1 MARSAGRTRPVIKD
15 VAKLAGV
22 SAPTV
27 SRYLNGTVNVTED
40 KRERI
45 AKAIKELGYEPSIVA
60 RALSNREMDSV
71 VVFAA
76 NPSAFSTSET
86 NHGVEAAARKRRF
99 LLNIVS
105 LDESDMDSVKAR
117 VRMGLSIRPAGV
129 IVYEYDRAGIAA
141 LEYIPKDMPMVVVGG
156 SFGDGEYQVINAERD
171 GGRWMTMHLLDLG
184 HRTVFHVGRPEGPT
198 DNTRTN
204 GWRDALKERGVTA
217 PDPIIVPDD
226 DLEESVKAGRTLGRR
241 GDVTA
246 IFAGSWTPEGNQM
259 ARRDNADPSGLGN
272 TLGWAWAW
280 PLNRRILYNRASAD
294 PQGNP
299 WDPKRQLLKWD
310 GTKWTGWDIPDY
322 SAAPPGSG
330 VGPFIMQQE
339 GMGRL
344 FALDKMAWRY
354 RRPKHVAPKSSRRR
368 ALKIEVDERIDMI
381 ELFSWN
387 TKRNQIV
394 GNDPNCR

>member
-246 IFAGSWTPEGNQM
+246 IFAGNDETAIAVIRGLREVG
-259 ARRDNADPSGLGN
+259 RRVPADVSVVGFDDRNFGAMWNPALTSYTQNFLDMGSDPSECCS
-272 TLGWAWAW
+272 
-280 PLNRRILYNRASAD
+280 NRSRPSA
-294 PQGNP
+294 PAM
-299 WDPKRQLLKWD
+299 
-310 GTKWTGWDIPDY
+310 T
-322 SAAPPGSG
+322 
-330 VGPFIMQQE
+330 
-339 GMGRL
+339 
-344 FALDKMAWRY
+344 
-354 RRPKHVAPKSSRRR
+354 RRPRRSRWCKASRVCEPPNARTATAKSRSRWGRAYQSIVTVAHPYRGEES
-368 ALKIEVDERIDMI
+368 LM
-381 ELFSWN
+381 
-387 TKRNQIV
+387 
-394 GNDPNCR
+394 PNCKRLP

>member
-129 IVYEYDRAGIAA
+129 IGPALPHWNTFPKICRWSWWVAA
-141 LEYIPKDMPMVVVGG
+141 
-156 SFGDGEYQVINAERD
+156 SA
-171 GGRWMTMHLLDLG
+171 
-184 HRTVFHVGRPEGPT
+184 TV
-198 DNTRTN
+198 NTR
-204 GWRDALKERGVTA
+204 
-217 PDPIIVPDD
+217 
-226 DLEESVKAGRTLGRR
+226 S
-241 GDVTA
+241 
-246 IFAGSWTPEGNQM
+246 STPKGM
-259 ARRDNADPSGLGN
+259 AA
-272 TLGWAWAW
+272 
-280 PLNRRILYNRASAD
+280 
-294 PQGNP
+294 
-299 WDPKRQLLKWD
+299 
-310 GTKWTGWDIPDY
+310 
-322 SAAPPGSG
+322 
-330 VGPFIMQQE
+330 VG
-339 GMGRL
+339 
-344 FALDKMAWRY
+344 
-354 RRPKHVAPKSSRRR
+354 
-368 ALKIEVDERIDMI
+368 
-381 ELFSWN
+381 
-387 TKRNQIV
+387 
-394 GNDPNCR
+394 

>member
-71 VVFAA
+71 VVFEA

-86 NHGVEAAARKRRF
+86 N
-99 LLNIVS
+99 
-105 LDESDMDSVKAR
+105 
-117 VRMGLSIRPAGV
+117 
-129 IVYEYDRAGIAA
+129 RAGIAA

-246 IFAGSWTPEGNQM
+246 IFAGNDETAIAVIRGLREVG
-259 ARRDNADPSGLGN
+259 RRVPADVSVVGFDDRNFGAMWNPALTSYTQNFLDMGERSFRMLFEQIQAKRAGDDAPPSQVEVVQGKPCL
-272 TLGWAWAW
+272 
-280 PLNRRILYNRASAD
+280 RASERAY
-294 PQGNP
+294 G
-299 WDPKRQLLKWD
+299 D
-310 GTKWTGWDIPDY
+310 GEI
-322 SAAPPGSG
+322 A
-330 VGPFIMQQE
+330 
-339 GMGRL
+339 
-344 FALDKMAWRY
+344 
-354 RRPKHVAPKSSRRR
+354 
-368 ALKIEVDERIDMI
+368 
-381 ELFSWN
+381 
-387 TKRNQIV
+387 
-394 GNDPNCR
+394 

>member
-45 AKAIKELGYEPSIVA
+45 AKAIKGLGYEPSIVA

-129 IVYEYDRAGIAA
+129 IVYEYDRGRHRRTGIHSQRYADGRGGWQ
-141 LEYIPKDMPMVVVGG
+141 LRRRRIP
-156 SFGDGEYQVINAERD
+156 
-171 GGRWMTMHLLDLG
+171 G
-184 HRTVFHVGRPEGPT
+184 HQRRK
-198 DNTRTN
+198 
-204 GWRDALKERGVTA
+204 GWRPL
-217 PDPIIVPDD
+217 DD
-226 DLEESVKAGRTLGRR
+226 HAS
-241 GDVTA
+241 
-246 IFAGSWTPEGNQM
+246 AGS
-259 ARRDNADPSGLGN
+259 RPSHRVPCG
-272 TLGWAWAW
+272 
-280 PLNRRILYNRASAD
+280 AS
-294 PQGNP
+294 
-299 WDPKRQLLKWD
+299 
-310 GTKWTGWDIPDY
+310 
-322 SAAPPGSG
+322 
-330 VGPFIMQQE
+330 
-339 GMGRL
+339 GRS
-344 FALDKMAWRY
+344 DR
-354 RRPKHVAPKSSRRR
+354 
-368 ALKIEVDERIDMI
+368 
-381 ELFSWN
+381 
-387 TKRNQIV
+387 
-394 GNDPNCR
+394 

>member
-105 LDESDMDSVKAR
+105 L
-117 VRMGLSIRPAGV
+117 
-129 IVYEYDRAGIAA
+129 
-141 LEYIPKDMPMVVVGG
+141 
-156 SFGDGEYQVINAERD
+156 VINAERD

-246 IFAGSWTPEGNQM
+246 IFAGNDETAIAVIRGLREVG
-259 ARRDNADPSGLGN
+259 RRVPADVSVVGFDDRNFGAMWNPALTSYTQNFLDMGERSFRMLFEQIQAKRAGDDAPPSQVEVVQGKPCL
-272 TLGWAWAW
+272 
-280 PLNRRILYNRASAD
+280 RASERAY
-294 PQGNP
+294 G
-299 WDPKRQLLKWD
+299 D
-310 GTKWTGWDIPDY
+310 GEI
-322 SAAPPGSG
+322 A
-330 VGPFIMQQE
+330 
-339 GMGRL
+339 
-344 FALDKMAWRY
+344 
-354 RRPKHVAPKSSRRR
+354 
-368 ALKIEVDERIDMI
+368 
-381 ELFSWN
+381 
-387 TKRNQIV
+387 
-394 GNDPNCR
+394 

>member
-105 LDESDMDSVKAR
+105 LDESDMGSVKAR

-246 IFAGSWTPEGNQM
+246 IFAGNDETAIAVIRGLREVG
-259 ARRDNADPSGLGN
+259 RRVPADVSVVGFDDRNFGAMWNPALTSYTQNFLDMGERSFRMLFEQIQAKRAGDDAPPSQVEVVQGKPCL
-272 TLGWAWAW
+272 
-280 PLNRRILYNRASAD
+280 RASERAY
-294 PQGNP
+294 G
-299 WDPKRQLLKWD
+299 D
-310 GTKWTGWDIPDY
+310 GEI
-322 SAAPPGSG
+322 A
-330 VGPFIMQQE
+330 
-339 GMGRL
+339 
-344 FALDKMAWRY
+344 
-354 RRPKHVAPKSSRRR
+354 
-368 ALKIEVDERIDMI
+368 
-381 ELFSWN
+381 
-387 TKRNQIV
+387 
-394 GNDPNCR
+394 